1 MATSP
6 TDNKEEQGDLS
17 DIKRKLAWRMGVA
30 GLMIVGLL
38 GGLALFDHYSA
49 PTVAEP
55 SEPQF
60 TEPVPV
66 PKKMVTQPVTPA
78 EPSAEAPKGETKPTE
93 PESSAAPADKSAP
106 PSAEPPPRPEVSA
119 QPALPRASQP
129 AARAAASVAVPAPAS
144 PASPARMAE
153 PKAATAAAS
162 ANRAS
167 APAEP
172 AAPAQPVAPAQ
183 PALSRLFSGFALQ
196 AGVFTD
202 PRRAEELHARLLL
215 EGIPSSIE
223 SRVEVGP
230 FKTRAEAEAA
240 RAKMKALG
248 IDTVLLLPKG
258 DKH

>member
-1 MATSP
+1 MV
-6 TDNKEEQGDLS
+6 NKPAEKTEAQDDLN
-17 DIKRKLAWRMGVA
+17 DIKRKLAWRMGAA

-38 GGLALFDHYSA
+38 GGLALFDRYSA
-49 PTVAEP
+49 PAVTEP

-66 PKKMVTQPVTPA
+66 PKKMVTQPVTPVEA
-78 EPSAEAPKGETKPTE
+78 PVVEAPKDESKPAE
-93 PESSAAPADKSAP
+93 PEASAP
-106 PSAEPPPRPEVSA
+106 PIDSSARLAEPPPRPEVPA

-129 AARAAASVAVPAPAS
+129 AARPTTAAAPAS
-144 PASPARMAE
+144 PSKASE
-153 PKAATAAAS
+153 PKPATLATPAS
-162 ANRAS
+162 R
-167 APAEP
+167 PAEP
-172 AAPAQPVAPAQ
+172 TTPQQPAQATPPVQA
-183 PALSRLFSGFALQ
+183 ALSRLFKGFALQ

-202 PRRAEELHARLLL
+202 PRRAEELHAKLML

-240 RAKMKALG
+240 RAKMKSLG

-258 DKH
+258 SKR

>member
-38 GGLALFDHYSA
+38 GGLALFDHYSS

-78 EPSAEAPKGETKPTE
+78 EPTAEAPKDETKVTE
-93 PESSAAPADKSAP
+93 PESSAAPVGKSVP
-106 PSAEPPPRPEVSA
+106 LAEPPPRPEVSA
-119 QPALPRASQP
+119 QPALPHASQP
-129 AARAAASVAVPAPAS
+129 AARAATPVAVPTPAS
-144 PASPARMAE
+144 PAKTTE
-153 PKAATAAAS
+153 PKAAIVAAPAS
-162 ANRAS
+162 RAS

-172 AAPAQPVAPAQ
+172 LAQAQPAQPVQ
-183 PALSRLFSGFALQ
+183 PSLSRLFSGFALQ

-202 PRRAEELHARLLL
+202 PRRAEELHARLML

-258 DKH
+258 AKR

>member
-6 TDNKEEQGDLS
+6 SDKTEEPGDLS

-49 PTVAEP
+49 PTVTEP

-66 PKKMVTQPVTPA
+66 PKKLVTQPVTPV
-78 EPSAEAPKGETKPTE
+78 EPTAEAPKDETKATE
-93 PESSAAPADKSAP
+93 PESSAAPVGKSEP
-106 PSAEPPPRPEVSA
+106 LAEPPPRPEVSA
-119 QPALPRASQP
+119 NPALPRASKP
-129 AARAAASVAVPAPAS
+129 AARAATSVASPVPAS
-144 PASPARMAE
+144 PAKATE
-153 PKAATAAAS
+153 PKPATMAVPAS
-162 ANRAS
+162 RAS
-167 APAEP
+167 EPVEP
-172 AAPAQPVAPAQ
+172 AAPAQPAQ

-196 AGVFTD
+196 AGVFSD
-202 PRRAEELHARLLL
+202 PRRAEDLHAKLMQ

-230 FKTRAEAEAA
+230 FKTRAEAEAT
-240 RAKMKALG
+240 RAKLKALG

-258 DKH
+258 AKR

>member
-1 MATSP
+1 MV
-6 TDNKEEQGDLS
+6 NKPAAKTEAQDDLN
-17 DIKRKLAWRMGVA
+17 DIKRKLAWRMGAA

-49 PTVAEP
+49 PTITEP

-66 PKKMVTQPVTPA
+66 PKKMVTQPVTPVEPPAEVLKDESKPA
-78 EPSAEAPKGETKPTE
+78 EPEA
-93 PESSAAPADKSAP
+93 SAP
-106 PSAEPPPRPEVSA
+106 PVDSAATLAEPPPRPEVTA
-119 QPALPRASQP
+119 QPVLPRASQP
-129 AARAAASVAVPAPAS
+129 APRAPSSAVVPLAANAMKASEPKPAVVAAPANRPGAPVESALPTPPAPAT
-144 PASPARMAE
+144 P
-153 PKAATAAAS
+153 
-162 ANRAS
+162 
-167 APAEP
+167 
-172 AAPAQPVAPAQ
+172 PAQAP
-183 PALSRLFSGFALQ
+183 LSRLFKGFALQ

-202 PRRAEELHARLLL
+202 PRRAEDLHAKLML

-240 RAKMKALG
+240 RAKMKSLG

-258 DKH
+258 SKR

>member
-1 MATSP
+1 MV
-6 TDNKEEQGDLS
+6 NKPAAKTEAQDDLT
-17 DIKRKLAWRMGVA
+17 DIKRKLAWRMGAA
-30 GLMIVGLL
+30 GLMIIGLL

-49 PTVAEP
+49 PTVTEP

-78 EPSAEAPKGETKPTE
+78 EPPAEASKDEGKPAE
-93 PESSAAPADKSAP
+93 PEASAP
-106 PSAEPPPRPEVSA
+106 PIDSSARLAEPPPRPEVPA

-129 AARAAASVAVPAPAS
+129 ATRAPS
-144 PASPARMAE
+144 
-153 PKAATAAAS
+153 S
-162 ANRAS
+162 A
-167 APAEP
+167 
-172 AAPAQPVAPAQ
+172 VAPAVANAAKVGESKPAAVATPAIRPATPAESAIQ
-183 PALSRLFSGFALQ
+183 PQPTSATPPGQAALSRLFKGFALQ

-202 PRRAEELHARLLL
+202 PRRAEELHAKLML

-240 RAKMKALG
+240 RAKMKSLG

-258 DKH
+258 SKR